1 MNELSSINCE
11 TVSRRPTTLIEVILY
26 DDKILNDKS
35 NHQILNA
42 TSIPSKVRNGLNG
55 PYFEYLKVI
64 LSIS

>member
-11 TVSRRPTTLIEVILY
+11 IASRRPTTLIEVILY

-35 NHQILNA
+35 NYQILNA
-42 TSIPSKVRNGLNG
+42 TSIPSKVRNGLNS

-64 LSIS
+64 LCIS